1 MGQETGFQLLPP
13 AQTMSLRRSS
23 PSLQASI
30 MNSRGRKRATKACG
44 RCKLK
49 KSKCHGETPCD
60 RCRRD
65 NAICVFRSPEKVH
78 QKGYTVEYIGLLEK
92 QQMQLVLGLQE
103 MYRRTLSGQGWL
115 GAPLTH
121 DILERLGV
129 LEHDTHSNPEFSGSD
144 KEGLQVK
151 SIDDGERFLQAQD
164 SSTNSDSDQTQAQAQ
179 DSMLTTKT
187 EPPALSP
194 DLTSSTYSPFI
205 SSIPESSC
213 FQGFQAEKPI
223 DPFSAIMPDMV
234 PQALHPA
241 AFEQAPWTDPT
252 TTYDQSME
260 LQGYFSPTSFDTY
273 RWVHV

>member
-103 MYRRTLSGQGWL
+103 MYRRTLSGQGSSVHLWE
-115 GAPLTH
+115 A
-121 DILERLGV
+121 E
-129 LEHDTHSNPEFSGSD
+129 D
-144 KEGLQVK
+144 KLHLLLLGLQ
-151 SIDDGERFLQAQD
+151 EMYRR
-164 SSTNSDSDQTQAQAQ
+164 
-179 DSMLTTKT
+179 
-187 EPPALSP
+187 
-194 DLTSSTYSPFI
+194 TS
-205 SSIPESSC
+205 
-213 FQGFQAEKPI
+213 
-223 DPFSAIMPDMV
+223 
-234 PQALHPA
+234 L
-241 AFEQAPWTDPT
+241 
-252 TTYDQSME
+252 
-260 LQGYFSPTSFDTY
+260 
-273 RWVHV
+273 